1 MLIVPSSRCIYLP
14 PKMFYLCVKQC
25 FPLFLP
31 IWFMFS
37 IYISLPVQPFSGSR
51 IPFAFSPPSHY
62 HSLDRPSL
70 EHVAHCLTPIRVV
83 TVVSLLLLLERWS
96 WFSVVNTWAYCVSQ
110 CFAMVPHHHEQS
122 QSFSY
127 VAYHSLCL
135 CLLSLVYDSLLSCLR
150 VWVSFQSCVQSKV
163 VFHYVSS
170 NVPYFPFV
178 SYRSGSHLMR

>member
-14 PKMFYLCVKQC
+14 PKMFYLRVKQC
-25 FPLFLP
+25 FSLFLP

-62 HSLDRPSL
+62 RSLDRPLL

-83 TVVSLLLLLERWS
+83 TVVSLLLLLERRS

-135 CLLSLVYDSLLSCLR
+135 SLSLSWQWFSFSLSLRMGEFPILCANKTCVSLCL
-150 VWVSFQSCVQSKV
+150 
-163 VFHYVSS
+163 
-170 NVPYFPFV
+170 
-178 SYRSGSHLMR
+178 